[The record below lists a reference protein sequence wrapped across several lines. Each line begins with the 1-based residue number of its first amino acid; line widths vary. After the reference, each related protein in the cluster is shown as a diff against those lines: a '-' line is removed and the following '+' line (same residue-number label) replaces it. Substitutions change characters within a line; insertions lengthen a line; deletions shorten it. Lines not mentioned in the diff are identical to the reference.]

1 MPFLGPL
8 LKYYAKKKK
17 SLFKIS
23 FLVIQY
29 YSILFYFN

>member
-8 LKYYAKKKK
+8 LKYYAKKK